1 MAGDEKKKYRKAD
14 RFSSRFLVEGVG
26 TSVGMLRSSSGALS
40 ARLSGALSFE
50 EAAGSEG
57 GPATGEASRR
67 VKAASSGVRTG
78 VPSPLPLI
86 YRRLLPEPPW
96 ARANTA
102 GHSAPD
108 RDAACLRD

>member
-1 MAGDEKKKYRKAD
+1 MWVCLYLFVFVCRLLIFIVYLFSERGKKSRGLRLRTKVWRQREMAVDGKKKYRKAD

-57 GPATGEASRR
+57 GPATEEASRR
-67 VKAASSGVRTG
+67 VKAASS
-78 VPSPLPLI
+78 
-86 YRRLLPEPPW
+86 
-96 ARANTA
+96 
-102 GHSAPD
+102 
-108 RDAACLRD
+108 